1 VATPLGHYLL
11 GISITRIF
19 GRNHLARKRG
29 LWLGL
34 IACLPDLD
42 ILPGLILRD
51 LSRFHH
57 GVSHSLIAATVF
69 SVMASLLL
77 GWKKVRLVTP
87 LLFLVFLLYTSHIV
101 LDFFTLDTGAPY
113 GVPLFWPW
121 ISESY
126 QSPWPLLPNVQHT
139 GAPLLSSHNLLLMVQ
154 EILLFLPL
162 YRLTKALRTSRR
174 SSPGTW
180 VYGGWFLVALVASL
194 ILTNRPL

>member
-1 VATPLGHYLL
+1 MATPIGHYLL
-11 GISITRIF
+11 GLSTTQIF
-19 GRNHLARKRG
+19 GRHHLVRRKG
-29 LWLGL
+29 PWLGV

-42 ILPGLILRD
+42 ILPGLIFRD

-77 GWKKVRLVTP
+77 GSKKVRLVTP
-87 LLFLVFLLYTSHIV
+87 LLFLFFLLYTSHIV

-121 ISESY
+121 ISDSY

-139 GAPLLSSHNLLLMVQ
+139 RAPLLSSHNLLLIAQ

-162 YRLTKALRTSRR
+162 YRLTKTLRTSRR

-194 ILTNRPL
+194 ILTNRAL